1 MASNIIYGIHAV
13 QQAIEAGKN
22 IDKLFIQNGLKGE
35 LITSLKHAVHERQ
48 LFIHYVPK
56 EKLDRITPKN
66 HQGVIA
72 FSTEIEYA
80 SLEMLVPQIFEK
92 SETPLILVL
101 DGVTDVRN
109 FGAIARSAYCAGA
122 HAIVIGVNNA
132 APVNED
138 AIKTS
143 AGALHHIPVCKE
155 NNLKSSLNYLKEC
168 GIRLLACTEKT
179 EDTIYDTDTKE
190 PVALILGSEDKGISP
205 ALLQLADARASI
217 PVSGNVGSLNVSVAA
232 GIILFEALRQRR

>member
-179 EDTIYDTDTKE
+179 EDTIYDTDMKE